1 MSEGSFDKES
11 AGHSIGSNKSS
22 RSSGKSSSHSHDS
35 MNGTPRMIRRSE
47 SITTPK
53 EPINTSFMIPT
64 NPSVILNKKTI
75 RNYVPPESTNML
87 RNFEGNRQGSTPF
100 KHPEQEQGIE
110 RKTREKKNETNHER
124 KSSMEKLID
133 DFHRNLPP

>member
-35 MNGTPRMIRRSE
+35 INETPRMIRRSE

-53 EPINTSFMIPT
+53 QPVNTSFVIPT

-75 RNYVPPESTNML
+75 RNYVPSESNNML
-87 RNFEGNRQGSTPF
+87 RNFEDNRKNTNNSQHQQQS
-100 KHPEQEQGIE
+100 KEKMKN
-110 RKTREKKNETNHER
+110 RKNTNNSQH
-124 KSSMEKLID
+124 
-133 DFHRNLPP
+133 